1 MASFTWSYFCMNDA
15 DFEEIEFLI
24 FARTLTSRNET
35 HENTT
40 FENCFL
46 CDPQGIEE
54 FPIKDFGQNKISFV
68 AADQTIREGPL
79 TAFSNW
85 TVLVPRNHHMIVET
99 SKNDPHQLKR
109 QIIANLRSQNIPVNF
124 EQELDDLKLIARCA
138 SISLKGT
145 TKDMRLRLYAIIK
158 KLENFAQFQTDSFRI
173 GRKIIEGWAS
183 ETETSQPADL
193 LIHLAYYRRWTKDTR
208 LALVVTECLEGKKF
222 NFELSDKE
230 RSILATERA
239 AAFLDLYEQEKTGLS
254 DALRFLKYS
263 QAANKGINSPE
274 NQLCWMR
281 YNKLTN

>member
-1 MASFTWSYFCMNDA
+1 MNDSNFA
-15 DFEEIEFLI
+15 EIEFTI
-24 FARTLTSRNET
+24 FARTLASRNEALK
-35 HENTT
+35 NFS

-54 FPIKDFGQNKISFV
+54 FPIKDFGQNKISFL

-85 TVLVPRNHHMIVET
+85 TVLVPRNHDLIVET
-99 SKNDPHQLKR
+99 SKKDPHQLKR
-109 QIIANLRSQNIPVNF
+109 HIIANLHSQNLPVNF

-138 SISLKGT
+138 SISLKDT
-145 TKDMRLRLYAIIK
+145 TKDMRQRLFAAIK
-158 KLENFAQFQTDSFRI
+158 KLENFAQFQADSFRI
-173 GRKIIEGWAS
+173 GRKIVEGWAS

-222 NFELSDKE
+222 NFELSDQE

-239 AAFLDLYEQEKTGLS
+239 AAFLDIYEQEKTGLS

-274 NQLCWMR
+274 NQLCWKR
-281 YNKLTN
+281 YNKIVSR

>member
-1 MASFTWSYFCMNDA
+1 MNDA
-15 DFEEIEFLI
+15 NFAEIEFTT
-24 FARTLTSRNET
+24 FARTLASRNET
-35 HENTT
+35 QKNFS

-54 FPIKDFGQNKISFV
+54 LPIKDFGQNKISFL

-85 TVLVPRNHHMIVET
+85 TVLVPKNHNVMIDIA
-99 SKNDPHQLKR
+99 KNDPHQLKR
-109 QIIANLRSQNIPVNF
+109 QIIANLRGQNIPVNF

-138 SISLKGT
+138 SISLGDT
-145 TKDMRLRLYAIIK
+145 TKDMRQRLFAAIK
-158 KLENFAQFQTDSFRI
+158 KLENFAQFQADSFRI
-173 GRKIIEGWAS
+173 GRKIVEAWAS
-183 ETETSQPADL
+183 ENATSPPADL

-239 AAFLDLYEQEKTGLS
+239 AASLDLYEQEKTGLGE
-254 DALRFLKYS
+254 ALRFLKYS

-274 NQLCWMR
+274 NQLCWKR
-281 YNKLTN
+281 YNKIVSR

>member
-1 MASFTWSYFCMNDA
+1 MNDVNFA
-15 DFEEIEFLI
+15 EIEFTT
-24 FARTLTSRNET
+24 FARTLASRNEAQA
-35 HENTT
+35 NTT
-40 FENCFL
+40 FEKCFL

-54 FPIKDFGQNKISFV
+54 FPIKDFGQNKISFL

-85 TVLVPRNHHMIVET
+85 TVLVPKNHNVMIDIA
-99 SKNDPHQLKR
+99 KNDHHQLKR
-109 QIIANLRSQNIPVNF
+109 QIIANLRGQNIPVNF

-138 SISLKGT
+138 SISLKDT
-145 TKDMRLRLYAIIK
+145 TKDTRQRLYANIK
-158 KLENFAQFQTDSFRI
+158 KLENFAQFQADSFRI
-173 GRKIIEGWAS
+173 GRKIVEGWAC
-183 ETETSQPADL
+183 ETETSQPVDL

-239 AAFLDLYEQEKTGLS
+239 AAFLDLYEQETTGLS

-274 NQLCWMR
+274 NQLCWKR
-281 YNKLTN
+281 YNKMVSL